1 MWYLSSLIRDQTHTP
16 CMRRQSFKHW
26 TTREVQHQF
35 LMLETSV
42 DLGPVASGSSQ
53 NWFQEFVIP
62 PALQVIF
69 CMLKFE
75 KHCSRESVT
84 SKLGKK
90 KKNRKTWPGN
100 QQFSGAQVKKI
111 LRKDG
116 RSNWQ
121 EASRGTYRHLTTCQM
136 TVINF
141 ANIFIHLANTNPHN
155 AYSSSK

>member
-1 MWYLSSLIRDQTHTP
+1 MWPIFKAFMEFATILLLFYVLGFFFFFWPWGMWYLSSLIRDQTHTP

-84 SKLGKK
+84 SKLEKK
-90 KKNRKTWPGN
+90 KTKQEDVNRESTIFRGPSQKDFKERWKKQLAGSLQGN
-100 QQFSGAQVKKI
+100 
-111 LRKDG
+111 L
-116 RSNWQ
+116 
-121 EASRGTYRHLTTCQM
+121 
-136 TVINF
+136 
-141 ANIFIHLANTNPHN
+141 
-155 AYSSSK
+155 